1 MGIIDDLA
9 MGLGF
14 KARTEDYDARTART
28 IARNEGVDVGQ
39 SRAAQQYLGS
49 RGYDKGYRPQVAQDD
64 RPFMQR
70 LFTSPES
77 QYSPTPYA
85 IGPVRMNQAMSP
97 LGPMGL
103 LMRMMLGGSTKPTAE
118 DIAVIRSAPQQEIG
132 GGILPKP
139 APTITGA
146 DAGVADGEVESDMMY
161 LNAEQPL
168 SSYLK
173 RYDPQAITLPPEFD
187 MTDVTA
193 TSAPPPPSS
202 VMTEPYINFAQYV
215 EAYRK
220 KEAPFLKSGR
230 LKQQKTL
237 QELQRSYNEQFG
249 IK

>member
-14 KARTEDYDARTART
+14 KARTEDYDARTARNL
-28 IARNEGVDVGQ
+28 RDYQGN
-39 SRAAQQYLGS
+39 AAAADQYLSS
-49 RGYDKGYRPQVAQDD
+49 RGYDEGYRPQIAQDD

-103 LMRMMLGGSTKPTAE
+103 LMRMMRGGSTQPTAE
-118 DIAVIRSAPQQEIG
+118 DIAFIRSIPQQEIG
-132 GGILPKP
+132 GGLLTEP
-139 APTITGA
+139 APMPTSVDTG
-146 DAGVADGEVESDMMY
+146 VVDGEVESDMMY

-187 MTDVTA
+187 MTDAPA
-193 TSAPPPPSS
+193 TSAPPPPSSS

>member
-49 RGYDKGYRPQVAQDD
+49 RGYDRGYRPQIAQDD

-85 IGPVRMNQAMSP
+85 IGPMRMNQAMSP
-97 LGPMGL
+97 LALGPMGL
-103 LMRMMLGGSTKPTAE
+103 LMRMMRGGSTKPTAE
-118 DIAVIRSAPQQEIG
+118 DIAFIRSIPQQEVG

-146 DAGVADGEVESDMMY
+146 DAGVTDGEVDVPSM
-161 LNAEQPL
+161 
-168 SSYLK
+168 
-173 RYDPQAITLPPEFD
+173 TLPMLDEYNVPASD
-187 MTDVTA
+187 VPSMTFPMLDEYNVPP
-193 TSAPPPPSS
+193 SAPPPPSS